1 MNQTGPTIIFV
12 LTVLIVVVL
21 FAALIRR
28 ASRPSDVRD
37 KPVDAPDRDETA
49 PQAPADGE
57 RADG

>member
-12 LTVLIVVVL
+12 LTVLIVL

-28 ASRPSDVRD
+28 ASRPSDVRG
-37 KPVDAPDRDETA
+37 KQVDAPDRDETD